1 MQRYS
6 VQNSKGPSPLN
17 VSTKFAAF
25 TAVTRVEKSSF
36 ACYTYNVWFQ
46 RPLSIATAVESTI
59 SLASFFCPQEVIT
72 PTNTSAL
79 IVLLISYVIIL
90 DLN

>member
-1 MQRYS
+1 MF
-6 VQNSKGPSPLN
+6 G
-17 VSTKFAAF
+17 VSATI
-25 TAVTRVEKSSF
+25 VV
-36 ACYTYNVWFQ
+36 
-46 RPLSIATAVESTI
+46 SIATAVESTI
-59 SLASFFCPQEVIT
+59 SVDSASFSVHEAVIT

>member
-1 MQRYS
+1 
-6 VQNSKGPSPLN
+6 V
-17 VSTKFAAF
+17 
-25 TAVTRVEKSSF
+25 
-36 ACYTYNVWFQ
+36 
-46 RPLSIATAVESTI
+46 SIATAVESTI
-59 SLASFFCPQEVIT
+59 SVDSASFFCPQEVIT

>member
-1 MQRYS
+1 
-6 VQNSKGPSPLN
+6 V
-17 VSTKFAAF
+17 
-25 TAVTRVEKSSF
+25 
-36 ACYTYNVWFQ
+36 
-46 RPLSIATAVESTI
+46 SIATAVESTI
-59 SLASFFCPQEVIT
+59 SVDSASFFCPQEAVIT

>member
-1 MQRYS
+1 
-6 VQNSKGPSPLN
+6 V
-17 VSTKFAAF
+17 
-25 TAVTRVEKSSF
+25 
-36 ACYTYNVWFQ
+36 
-46 RPLSIATAVESTI
+46 SIATAVESTI
-59 SLASFFCPQEVIT
+59 SVDSASFFCPQEDT